1 MEDVVR
7 FMEKFL
13 ADEEIRNVYDKI
25 VDVERNAREEGEE
38 KGLKKGEK
46 NGIIK
51 TAKNMLK
58 KDFSFEEISEITNL
72 TFDEIAAL
80 KGGGSHIN
88 WELF

>member
-1 MEDVVR
+1 MEDAVR
-7 FMEKFL
+7 FMEEFL

-51 TAKNMLK
+51 IAKNLLNK
-58 KDFSFEEISEITNL
+58 VYFIEEIIDICNL
-72 TFDEIAAL
+72 SKDEIEAL
-80 KGGGSHIN
+80 
-88 WELF
+88 

>member
-1 MEDVVR
+1 MEDAVR
-7 FMEKFL
+7 FMEEFL

-25 VDVERNAREEGEE
+25 NDVEREAEER
-38 KGLKKGEK
+38 
-46 NGIIK
+46 GIIK

-88 WELF
+88 